1 MSRAAAFCVLLA
13 LLAGAPAGDAA
24 RGGRELL
31 RPRGSEEGLRREL
44 ITEDNLFSHNST
56 KCRPDLVGRGNA
68 TFCDGVLVRW
78 TALLAS
84 TQLEHRSS
92 ASAQRQRGEYPEG
105 WPPTPPPAPSPPAS
119 TAPSTSP
126 TTPSTTR
133 SSPCRRRSH
142 TGSTSPRAR
151 AAPTPSAGE
160 RRAVPSPPS
169 EFPARTPTLAD
180 GPLSTLHK
188 RRFQGLPTVGP
199 RAPYNSGSLAPPGRV
214 LARAPASFPHT
225 HTHTPHPPTHRPDIR
240 PRPSAPRLLSS
251 APRPPTSP
259 PSARRSRST
268 TRGCSSRPLA
278 FLLSPTPR
286 ARYIMRS
293 ASCARP
299 PPTSTRPGHSPSLA
313 VFRYFSAPRFHDVKR
328 DDAERE
334 MRLLMAVTPQ
344 VGTPGKD
351 SHRMSF
357 TTLRAG
363 APEPPLCIILRP
375 SRCLSRHTALPAT
388 RRQNSVPTP
397 RSPPARPSA
406 LPPPDTQRT
415 PPTSTPS
422 SWASSATS
430 GRPGTAPRRATRSS
444 RTSPRRF

>member
-225 HTHTPHPPTHRPDIR
+225 HTHTPHTRQPIVLTSAPAL
-240 PRPSAPRLLSS
+240 PRP
-251 APRPPTSP
+251 
-259 PSARRSRST
+259 
-268 TRGCSSRPLA
+268 
-278 FLLSPTPR
+278 
-286 ARYIMRS
+286 
-293 ASCARP
+293 
-299 PPTSTRPGHSPSLA
+299 
-313 VFRYFSAPRFHDVKR
+313 
-328 DDAERE
+328 
-334 MRLLMAVTPQ
+334 
-344 VGTPGKD
+344 
-351 SHRMSF
+351 
-357 TTLRAG
+357 
-363 APEPPLCIILRP
+363 
-375 SRCLSRHTALPAT
+375 
-388 RRQNSVPTP
+388 
-397 RSPPARPSA
+397 
-406 LPPPDTQRT
+406 
-415 PPTSTPS
+415 
-422 SWASSATS
+422 ASSARHQ
-430 GRPGTAPRRATRSS
+430 GLRPLLRVQGAPAQLHAAVPPGHWLFCFLLHLGHDISCDLRAAPGHHLLLQGQDTAPP
-444 RTSPRRF
+444 SPSFGISQRLGSMM